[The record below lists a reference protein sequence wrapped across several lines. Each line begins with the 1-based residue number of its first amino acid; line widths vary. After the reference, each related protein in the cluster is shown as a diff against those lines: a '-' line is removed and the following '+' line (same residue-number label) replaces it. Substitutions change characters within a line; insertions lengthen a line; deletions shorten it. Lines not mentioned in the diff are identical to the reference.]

1 VAGFSDEQKADEM
14 TIPSGDRDP
23 HHGEATIG
31 RPASERC
38 PQRVVRRTAT
48 AGVTI
53 RVACALAA
61 GTALGLVPAHAADLK
76 SKIVKAVEAK
86 DTAPTGI
93 PEDSIATWLPE
104 GMATAGG
111 LRPALARHG
120 VTFQL
125 NYIGEAFSNVSGGI
139 KRGSAYDGRLEAVL
153 DADLEK
159 LMGWTGGT
167 FHMNAFQIHGRSIS
181 ADYVGSSLAVSNIE
195 ATPATRLF
203 ELWFEQKL
211 PGDVGSVRAGQLAA
225 DSEFITSEYAGLFIN
240 GTFGWPGIAADNLI
254 NGGPAYPLATPGV
267 RLKLEPNAST
277 ALMLAVFNGDP
288 AGRSADEEDPQKLN
302 RHGVSFRTHDDPF
315 IIGEAQFKYAG
326 FSGLPGTVKVGG
338 WFHTGDFDDQRW
350 GADGLALGITGSNG
364 EPVVHKNN
372 YAGYAVIDQQIW
384 HLPGGEP
391 DKGIGVF
398 ARIGGSPSDRNRVD
412 FYADAGMNFKGL
424 IAARPDDS
432 FGVAFGYA
440 HISSAA
446 RDLVRDLVDDGQ
458 AQPVPDY
465 EAVIELTYQA
475 QIAPGW
481 TIQPNFQYIFHPG
494 GNVGHPDDESV
505 PIRNAAVFGVRT
517 QIRY

>member
-1 VAGFSDEQKADEM
+1 MSPR
-14 TIPSGDRDP
+14 PSGTAPRCCRRNLPSLDTRVL
-23 HHGEATIG
+23 ASAKRAAQG
-31 RPASERC
+31 RVSRL
-38 PQRVVRRTAT
+38 
-48 AGVTI
+48 
-53 RVACALAA
+53 ALAV
-61 GTALGLVPAHAADLK
+61 ALCASAAAALPAQAADLK
-76 SKIVKAVEAK
+76 PVAKAPAKTEA
-86 DTAPTGI
+86 APTGI
-93 PEDSIATWLPE
+93 PEESIATWLPE
-104 GMATAGG
+104 GLATAGG
-111 LRPALARHG
+111 LRPALARYG

-125 NYIGEAFSNVSGGI
+125 NYIGEAFSNASGGI
-139 KRGSAYDGRLEAVL
+139 KRGTAYDGRLEAVL

-167 FHMNAFQIHGRSIS
+167 FHVNAFQIHGRSIS
-181 ADYVGSSLAVSNIE
+181 GDYVGSSLAVSNVE

-211 PGDVGSVRAGQLAA
+211 PGGVGSVRFGQLAA

-267 RLKLEPNAST
+267 RLKLEPNDST
-277 ALMLAVFNGDP
+277 ALLFAVFNGDP
-288 AGRSADEEDPQKLN
+288 AGRSTDEEDPQKLN
-302 RHGVSFRTHDDPF
+302 RHGVNFRTHDDPF
-315 IIGEAQFKYAG
+315 IIGEAQFKYVG

-338 WFHTGDFDDQRW
+338 WIHTGDFDDQRW
-350 GADGLALGITGSNG
+350 GSDGLALGITGSNG

-440 HISSAA
+440 NISSSARDLA
-446 RDLVRDLVDDGQ
+446 RDLVNDGQ
-458 AQPVPDY
+458 AQPIPDY

-481 TIQPNFQYIFHPG
+481 TVQPNFQYIFHPG

-517 QIRY
+517 QVRY